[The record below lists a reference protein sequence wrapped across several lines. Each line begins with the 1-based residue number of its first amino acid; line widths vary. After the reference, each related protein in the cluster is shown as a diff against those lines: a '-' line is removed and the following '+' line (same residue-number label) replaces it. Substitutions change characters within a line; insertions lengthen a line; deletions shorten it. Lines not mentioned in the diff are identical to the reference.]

1 MIYIDES
8 GVDTFLVREYARD
21 IRGEVVFGRHSG
33 KRFARESFIA
43 DLKNKHFI
51 AAFCYQGT
59 MDTVLFNFWLVNFLL
74 PSISK
79 GDVIVMDN
87 AAFHQSEKT
96 KEMIEEAGCE
106 LIFLPTYSP
115 DLDPIEKYWA
125 NLKVKIKNNIARFKT
140 LAESIDHAFKLD
152 QLNFN

>member
-21 IRGEVVFGRHSG
+21 IRGEVVYWQDSG

-43 DLKNKHFI
+43 GLKNKHFI
-51 AAFCYQGT
+51 SPFCYQGT
-59 MDTVLFNFWLVNFLL
+59 MDTNLFNFWLVNFLL
-74 PSISK
+74 PNISV

-87 AAFHQSEKT
+87 GAFDKSEKT
-96 KEMIEEAGCE
+96 KEIIEEASCE
-106 LIFLPTYSP
+106 LIFLPPYSP
-115 DLDPIEKYWA
+115 DLNPIEKYWA
-125 NLKVKIKNNIARFKT
+125 SLKVKIKNNITRFKT
-140 LAESIDHAFKLD
+140 LAESIDQAFKLD